1 MKQAP
6 PPKVNL
12 DPRILARLVRML
24 LPYKGMA
31 ALALLMILGA
41 SLLETA
47 VPLIT
52 RHAIDVDI
60 HDADMESLSRT
71 IALYLLVVAGAFLLR
86 FFQQVVTGWI
96 GQAIVVDMRRAL
108 YKRVSQMQMGWF
120 DRNPV
125 GQIMTRLTN
134 DVENL
139 NQLFTGGLILIFQDI
154 LSLILIV
161 AALFMLDWKLALVL
175 LAVLPPIL
183 FATFQFKKLV
193 RQAFRRVRALVGE
206 VNTFLQEN
214 ITGLAVVRLFR
225 REARNREL
233 FGAINDRLMN
243 ENIRTIFYF
252 SVFFPLM
259 EVLGSVAVAAV
270 IWKGGHEVLAG
281 ALTFGTLVAFL
292 NYAERFFRPI
302 RDLAEKYNILQSAMA
317 AAERVFEIMD
327 QEPSITGGSIAVR
340 ELRGEIEFRNVSF
353 AYEPGVPVIRDLS
366 FHIPA
371 GSSAALVGYTGSGKS
386 TVASLLLRFYEPQS
400 GSILIDGVDLR
411 ELKLDELRRR
421 MAIVLQDVFLFSG
434 SVRENIG
441 LGADYDDQRLREAAR
456 RVGLLDWIDRQP
468 DGLDHEVNER
478 GQSLSGGQRQLV
490 SFARALAHDP
500 AVLLLDEATSSVD
513 TISEGLIQKAIEEL
527 LRDRTSLVIAHR
539 LSTIQ
544 NVDHI
549 LVLHQGRLVEQGT
562 HRRLME
568 NQGIY
573 HRLWTLQSSSQRHDP
588 LVGPSIP
595 PDEDP
600 PLDASDKDLADDP
613 E

>member
-1 MKQAP
+1 MSRLHGGGAFRGGSRASSNATPGTGREK
-6 PPKVNL
+6 L

-24 LPYKGMA
+24 VPYRGMA

-47 VPLIT
+47 VPLVT

-60 HDADMESLSRT
+60 HAGDMQALRRT
-71 IALYLLVVAGAFLLR
+71 IAVYLLVVAGAFVLR
-86 FFQQVVTGWI
+86 FLQQVVTGWI

-108 YKRVSQMQMGWF
+108 FERVTRMQMGWF

-154 LSLILIV
+154 LSLLLIV

-175 LAVLPPIL
+175 LAVLPLIMV
-183 FATFQFKKLV
+183 ATFQFKKLV
-193 RQAFRRVRALVGE
+193 REAFRRVRSLVGE

-214 ITGLAVVRLFR
+214 ITGMAVVRLFR
-225 REARNREL
+225 REQRNREL
-233 FGAINDRLMN
+233 FAGINDRLMH

-259 EVLGSVAVAAV
+259 EVLGSVAIAAV
-270 IWKGGHEVLAG
+270 LWVGGHEVLTG
-281 ALTFGTLVAFL
+281 VLTFGTLVAFL

-327 QEPSITGGSIAVR
+327 QQPAIVGGPVVAGR
-340 ELRGEIEFRNVSF
+340 LRGEIVFEHVDF

-366 FHIPA
+366 FRIPA

-386 TVASLLLRFYEPQS
+386 TVAGLLLRFYDPQ
-400 GSILIDGVDLR
+400 GGRILIDGVDLR
-411 ELKLDELRRR
+411 EYDLDSLRRQ

-434 SVRENIG
+434 SVRDNID
-441 LGADYDDQRLREAAR
+441 LGSGYEESRLREAAR
-456 RVGLLDWIDRQP
+456 RVGLLDWIERQP
-468 DGLDHEVNER
+468 AGLDHEVSER

-513 TISEGLIQKAIEEL
+513 TVSEGLIQQAIGEL
-527 LRDRTSLVIAHR
+527 LRNRTSLVIAHR

-544 NVDHI
+544 AADTI
-549 LVLHQGRLVEQGT
+549 LVLHLGRLVEAGT
-562 HRRLME
+562 HRTLLS
-568 NQGIY
+568 NGGIY
-573 HRLWTLQSSSQRHDP
+573 HRLWTLQ
-588 LVGPSIP
+588 
-595 PDEDP
+595 
-600 PLDASDKDLADDP
+600 ASARAPREPGDTP
-613 E
+613 

>member
-1 MKQAP
+1 MNQLHGNRAFRGGGTGAP
-6 PPKVNL
+6 GPLSGKGTERL
-12 DPRILARLVRML
+12 DPQILARLVRML
-24 LPYKGMA
+24 MPYKGLA

-60 HDADMESLSRT
+60 HNGDMTALRRT
-71 IALYLLVVAGAFLLR
+71 IAVYLLVVAGAFVLR

-108 YKRVSQMQMGWF
+108 FARVSRMQMGWF

-154 LSLILIV
+154 LSLLLIV
-161 AALFMLDWKLALVL
+161 AVLFMMDWKLALVL
-175 LAVLPPIL
+175 LAVLPLIMV
-183 FATFQFKKLV
+183 ATFQFKKLV
-193 RQAFRRVRALVGE
+193 REAFRRVRSLVGE

-225 REARNREL
+225 REQRNREL
-233 FGAINDRLMN
+233 FARINDRLMH

-259 EVLGSVAVAAV
+259 EVLGSVAIAAV
-270 IWKGGHEVLAG
+270 LWVGGHEVLTG
-281 ALTFGTLVAFL
+281 VLTFGTLVAFL

-317 AAERVFEIMD
+317 AAERVFDIMD
-327 QEPSITGGSIAVR
+327 QHPEITGGPFVAGR
-340 ELRGEIEFRNVSF
+340 LRGEIVFEHVDF

-366 FHIPA
+366 FTIPA

-386 TVASLLLRFYEPQS
+386 TVAALLLRFYEPQ
-400 GSILIDGVDLR
+400 GGRILIDGVDLR
-411 ELKLDELRRR
+411 EYELDSLRRQ

-434 SVRENIG
+434 SVRENID
-441 LGADYDDQRLREAAR
+441 LGSGFEDTRLREAAR
-456 RVGLLDWIDRQP
+456 RVGLSDWIDRQP
-468 DGLDHEVNER
+468 LGLDHEVNER

-513 TISEGLIQKAIEEL
+513 TVSEGLIQQAIGEL

-544 NVDHI
+544 AADNI
-549 LVLHQGRLVEQGT
+549 LVMHQGQLVEQGD
-562 HRRLME
+562 HRSLIAR
-568 NQGIY
+568 QGIY
-573 HRLWTLQSSSQRHDP
+573 HRLWTLQAAARATRRP
-588 LVGPSIP
+588 GGEL
-595 PDEDP
+595 
-600 PLDASDKDLADDP
+600 
-613 E
+613 

>member
-1 MKQAP
+1 MSAP
-6 PPKVNL
+6 VKNRL
-12 DPRILARLVRML
+12 DPQILARLVRML
-24 LPYKGMA
+24 MPYKGMA
-31 ALALLMILGA
+31 VLALVMILAA

-60 HDADMESLSRT
+60 MGGDMTALRKT
-71 IALYLLVVAGAFLLR
+71 IAVYLLAVAGAFVLR
-86 FFQQVVTGWI
+86 FLQQVVTGWI
-96 GQAIVVDMRRAL
+96 GQAIVVDIRRAL
-108 YKRVSQMQMGWF
+108 FKRVGEMQMGWF

-154 LSLILIV
+154 LSLLLIV
-161 AALFMLDWKLALVL
+161 GTLFWLDWKLALVL
-175 LAVLPPIL
+175 LAVLPLIIV
-183 FATFQFKKLV
+183 ATFRFKILV
-193 RQAFRRVRALVGE
+193 REAFRRVRTLVGE

-214 ITGLAVVRLFR
+214 ITGMAVVRLFR
-225 REARNREL
+225 REQRNRQL
-233 FGAINDRLMN
+233 FADINDKLMH

-259 EVLGSVAVAAV
+259 EVLGSVAIAAV
-270 IWKGGHEVLAG
+270 LWVGGHEVLTG
-281 ALTFGTLVAFL
+281 VLTFGTLVAFL

-317 AAERVFEIMD
+317 AAERVFDIMD
-327 QEPSITGGSIAVR
+327 QHPTIVSGPLVAGR
-340 ELRGEIEFRNVSF
+340 LRGEIEFRNVHF
-353 AYEPGVPVIRDLS
+353 GYEPGVPVIRDLS
-366 FHIPA
+366 FRIPA

-386 TVASLLLRFYEPQS
+386 TLAALLLRFYEPQQ

-411 ELKLDELRRR
+411 EYDLDSLRRQ

-434 SVRENIG
+434 SVRENID
-441 LGADYDDQRLREAAR
+441 LGSGFDESRLREAAQ

-468 DGLDHEVNER
+468 LGLDHEVNER

-513 TISEGLIQKAIEEL
+513 TISEGLIQQAIGEL
-527 LRDRTSLVIAHR
+527 LRNRTSLVIAHR

-544 NVDHI
+544 AADNI
-549 LVLHQGRLVEQGT
+549 LVLHQGQLVEQGN
-562 HRRLME
+562 HRTLME
-568 NQGIY
+568 HKGVY
-573 HRLWTLQSSSQRHDP
+573 HRLWTLQSVGQRKPSTAHD
-588 LVGPSIP
+588 GATP
-595 PDEDP
+595 PVIAP
-600 PLDASDKDLADDP
+600 
-613 E
+613 